1 MSDPLGID
9 VAYPQGPDYDW
20 RQWRGK
26 ISFGMCKV
34 TEGLTITD
42 PYFANNW
49 NAMWELS
56 HTMPRFGYHYFHAS
70 DDPVEQAERFV
81 ATIKPHGLLPGDNL
95 VLDLEDTESNGAND
109 NEAPATVADR
119 ARTFLNTANGLA
131 RDHRVLVYT
140 NPGFAETGAC
150 GPESLV
156 PLGRRLWRQLA
167 GCASTVVALDV
178 LAERRHAGGHRPFQR
193 HRG

>member
-70 DDPVEQAERFV
+70 DDPVEQPERFV
-81 ATIKPHGLLPGDNL
+81 ATMKPHGLLPGDNL
-95 VLDLEDTESNGAND
+95 VLDLEATESNGSND
-109 NEAPATVADR
+109 NDGRGPGPLVWVRRSLSYYPEPAAD
-119 ARTFLNTANGLA
+119 
-131 RDHRVLVYT
+131 HQ
-140 NPGFAETGAC
+140 P
-150 GPESLV
+150 
-156 PLGRRLWRQLA
+156 
-167 GCASTVVALDV
+167 
-178 LAERRHAGGHRPFQR
+178 
-193 HRG
+193 